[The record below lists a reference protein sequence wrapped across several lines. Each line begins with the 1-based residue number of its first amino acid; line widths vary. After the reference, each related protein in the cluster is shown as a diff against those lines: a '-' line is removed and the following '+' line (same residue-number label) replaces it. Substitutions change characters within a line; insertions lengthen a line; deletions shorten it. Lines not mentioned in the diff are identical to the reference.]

1 MRVGRQH
8 QPASIILGPG
18 PRREAFPLYPG
29 LLELRDGRNAV
40 EVAEGVLIVWWRKGE
55 VYIEVVDSGLAV
67 RKSGS
72 SKRRCTAETRR
83 QPPQLRSRSRKRAPV
98 RYCCSF
104 DATYKS
110 FHEPY
115 LARNVSSPGDRL
127 RRIAPVLERVVIS
140 GDDIAELALTS
151 NSSAAS
157 RREDPLSTLAIT
169 RPRIS
174 AE

>member
-104 DATYKS
+104 DDAYKS

-115 LARNVSSPGDRL
+115 LARNVSSPSDRL
-127 RRIAPVLERVVIS
+127 RRIAPCLS
-140 GDDIAELALTS
+140 ALLFPATTS
-151 NSSAAS
+151 LNSH
-157 RREDPLSTLAIT
+157 
-169 RPRIS
+169 
-174 AE
+174 